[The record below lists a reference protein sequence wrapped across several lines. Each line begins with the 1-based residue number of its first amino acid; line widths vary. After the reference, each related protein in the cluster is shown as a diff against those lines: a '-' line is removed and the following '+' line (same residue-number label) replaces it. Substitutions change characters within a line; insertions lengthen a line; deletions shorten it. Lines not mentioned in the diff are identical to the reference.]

1 MPLSKARDYLSIGEV
16 LDSLR
21 REFPDVSI
29 SKIRFLE
36 SEGLVTPERTSKG
49 YRKFYEEDVT
59 RLRHILTLQR
69 DQFLPLKVIKQRLE
83 GSENAGP
90 DSRPFEQADG
100 GPAPQEP
107 MPTRGGPDLGW
118 SDVDLS
124 AAELARVSGLGEDEL
139 AALQDY
145 GVIESKAHHD
155 GNDLLIA
162 KTARRL
168 FDYGFEPRHLRMYR
182 QASEREAALIVQAVM
197 PLTKQRDPRG
207 REEAEVSRREMVEL
221 SQNLRE
227 VMLRSILSTRV

>member
-49 YRKFYEEDVT
+49 YRKFYEEDLA

-69 DQFLPLKVIKQRLE
+69 DQFLPLKVIKKRLE
-83 GSENAGP
+83 GALDAGS
-90 DSRPFEQADG
+90 DLHAAERADG
-100 GPAPQEP
+100 GAASRQDAPTERRPAL
-107 MPTRGGPDLGW
+107 DW

-124 AAELARVSGLGEDEL
+124 PAELASVSGLGEDEL

-221 SQNLRE
+221 SQSLRE
-227 VMLRSILSTRV
+227 VLLRSILSTQV

>member
-1 MPLSKARDYLSIGEV
+1 M

-21 REFPDVSI
+21 REFPDISI

-49 YRKFYEEDVT
+49 YRKFYEEDLA

-69 DQFLPLKVIKQRLE
+69 DQFLPLKVIKKRLE
-83 GSENAGP
+83 GSLDA
-90 DSRPFEQADG
+90 DSDFHAAERADG
-100 GPAPQEP
+100 GAASREDTPTEKRPAL
-107 MPTRGGPDLGW
+107 DW

-124 AAELARVSGLGEDEL
+124 PAELASVSGLGEDEL

-197 PLTKQRDPRG
+197 PLTKKRDPRG
-207 REEAEVSRREMVEL
+207 KEEAEVSRREMVEL
-221 SQNLRE
+221 SQSLRE
-227 VMLRSILSTRV
+227 VLLRSILSTQV

>member
-16 LDSLR
+16 LDSLK

-36 SEGLVTPERTSKG
+36 AEGLVTPERTTKG
-49 YRKFYEEDVT
+49 YRKFYDEDVT
-59 RLRHILTLQR
+59 RLRHILALQR
-69 DQFLPLKVIKQRLE
+69 DQFLPLKVIKKRLE
-83 GSENAGP
+83 SSPNADPGHGV
-90 DSRPFEQADG
+90 EGQTDG
-100 GPAPQEP
+100 GAAPGKDPTERRPAL
-107 MPTRGGPDLGW
+107 DW

-124 AAELARVSGLGEDEL
+124 PAELARVSGLGEDEL

-207 REEAEVSRREMVEL
+207 REEAEISRREMVEL
-221 SQNLRE
+221 SQSLRE
-227 VMLRSILSTRV
+227 VLLRSILSTQV

>member
-16 LDSLR
+16 LDSLK

-36 SEGLVTPERTSKG
+36 AEGLVAPERTTKG

-59 RLRHILTLQR
+59 RLRHILALQR
-69 DQFLPLKVIKQRLE
+69 DQFLPLKVIKKRLE
-83 GSENAGP
+83 SSPGA
-90 DSRPFEQADG
+90 DSGQHVEGQADG
-100 GPAPQEP
+100 GAASGKEPRESSPAL
-107 MPTRGGPDLGW
+107 DW

-124 AAELARVSGLGEDEL
+124 PIELARASGLGEAEL

-207 REEAEVSRREMVEL
+207 REEAEISRREMVEL
-221 SQNLRE
+221 SQSLRE
-227 VMLRSILSTRV
+227 VLLRSILSAQV

>member
-49 YRKFYEEDVT
+49 YRKFYEEDLA

-69 DQFLPLKVIKQRLE
+69 DQFLPLKVIKKRLE
-83 GSENAGP
+83 GSLDAGS
-90 DSRPFEQADG
+90 DLHAAERGDG
-100 GPAPQEP
+100 GAASGQDTPTDRRPAL
-107 MPTRGGPDLGW
+107 DW

-124 AAELARVSGLGEDEL
+124 PAELARVSGLGEDEL

-197 PLTKQRDPRG
+197 PLTKKRDPKG

-227 VMLRSILSTRV
+227 VLLRSILSTQV

>member
-21 REFPDVSI
+21 RDFPDVSI

-69 DQFLPLKVIKQRLE
+69 DQFLPLKVIKKRLE
-83 GSENAGP
+83 SSPKASPYPHAAMET
-90 DSRPFEQADG
+90 DG
-100 GPAPQEP
+100 AVAPEATP
-107 MPTRGGPDLGW
+107 KEGGAALDW
-118 SDVDLS
+118 TDVDLS
-124 AAELARVSGLGEDEL
+124 SAELASVSGLGENEL

-197 PLTKQRDPRG
+197 PLTKKRDPKG
-207 REEAEVSRREMVEL
+207 REEAEVSRREMVQL
-221 SQNLRE
+221 SQSLRE
-227 VMLRSILSTRV
+227 VLLRAILSTQV

>member
-16 LDSLR
+16 LGSLR
-21 REFPDVSI
+21 TEFPDVSI

-49 YRKFYEEDVT
+49 YRKFYEEDLA

-69 DQFLPLKVIKQRLE
+69 DQFLPLKVIRKRLE
-83 GSENAGP
+83 GAP
-90 DSRPFEQADG
+90 DSDSGHRMEGQTDG
-100 GPAPQEP
+100 GAASREAIATEKRPA
-107 MPTRGGPDLGW
+107 LGL

-124 AAELARVSGLGEDEL
+124 PAELARVSGLGVDEL

-145 GVIESKAHHD
+145 GVIESKAHYD

-182 QASEREAALIVQAVM
+182 QASEREAALIAQAVL
-197 PLTKQRDPRG
+197 PLTKKRDPRG
-207 REEAEVSRREMVEL
+207 REEAEVSRGEMVEL

-227 VMLRSILSTRV
+227 VLLRSILSTQV

>member
-21 REFPDVSI
+21 REFPDISI

-49 YRKFYEEDVT
+49 YRKFYEEDLA

-69 DQFLPLKVIKQRLE
+69 DQFLPLKVIKKRLE
-83 GSENAGP
+83 GSLDA
-90 DSRPFEQADG
+90 DSNLHAAERADG
-100 GPAPQEP
+100 GAASRQDTPTERRPAL
-107 MPTRGGPDLGW
+107 DW

-124 AAELARVSGLGEDEL
+124 PAELASVSGLGEDEL

-197 PLTKQRDPRG
+197 PLTKKRDPRG
-207 REEAEVSRREMVEL
+207 KEEAEVSRREMVEL
-221 SQNLRE
+221 SQSLRE
-227 VMLRSILSTRV
+227 VLLRSILSTQV

>member
-49 YRKFYEEDVT
+49 YRKFYEEDLT

-69 DQFLPLKVIKQRLE
+69 DQFLPLKVIKKRLE
-83 GSENAGP
+83 GSLDAG
-90 DSRPFEQADG
+90 SNLHAAERADG
-100 GPAPQEP
+100 GAASRQDTPAERRPAL
-107 MPTRGGPDLGW
+107 DW

-124 AAELARVSGLGEDEL
+124 PAELASVSGLGEDEL

-207 REEAEVSRREMVEL
+207 REKAEVSRREMVEL
-221 SQNLRE
+221 SQSLRE
-227 VMLRSILSTRV
+227 VLLRSILSTQA

>member
-49 YRKFYEEDVT
+49 YRKFYEEDLA

-69 DQFLPLKVIKQRLE
+69 DQFLPLKVIKKRLE
-83 GSENAGP
+83 GSLDA
-90 DSRPFEQADG
+90 DSNLHAAERADG
-100 GPAPQEP
+100 GAASRQDTPTEKRPAL
-107 MPTRGGPDLGW
+107 DW

-124 AAELARVSGLGEDEL
+124 PAELASVSGLGEDEL

-197 PLTKQRDPRG
+197 PLTKKRDPRG
-207 REEAEVSRREMVEL
+207 KEEAEVSRREMVEL
-221 SQNLRE
+221 SQSLRE
-227 VMLRSILSTRV
+227 VLLRSILSTQV

>member
-16 LDSLR
+16 LDSLK

-90 DSRPFEQADG
+90 DSRTIGQVDG
-100 GPAPQEP
+100 GPAQR
-107 MPTRGGPDLGW
+107 PTPTAATPDGSW

-124 AAELARVSGLGEDEL
+124 PAELARVSGLGEDEL

-145 GVIESKAHHD
+145 GVIEPKAHHD

-168 FDYGFEPRHLRMYR
+168 FDYGFEARHLRMYR

-197 PLTKQRDPRG
+197 PLTKKRDPKG

-221 SQNLRE
+221 SQSLRE
-227 VMLRSILSTRV
+227 VLLRSILSTRV

>member
-1 MPLSKARDYLSIGEV
+1 MPLSKGRDYLSIGEV

-21 REFPDVSI
+21 GDFPDVSI

-49 YRKFYEEDVT
+49 YRKFYEQDVA
-59 RLRHILTLQR
+59 RLRQILTLQR
-69 DQFLPLKVIKQRLE
+69 DQFLPLKVIRKRLQPSPE
-83 GSENAGP
+83 AWERAQDPNDRAEPPSTAGAGRR
-90 DSRPFEQADG
+90 STE
-100 GPAPQEP
+100 
-107 MPTRGGPDLGW
+107 W

-124 AAELARVSGLGEDEL
+124 PAELARASGLKEEEL
-139 AALQDY
+139 AALQSY
-145 GVIESKAHHD
+145 GVIEDKARHD

-197 PLTKQRDPRG
+197 PLTKKRDPRG
-207 REEAEVSRREMVEL
+207 KEEAEVSRREMVEL
-221 SQNLRE
+221 SQSLRDAL
-227 VMLRSILSTRV
+227 LRSVLTARA

>member
-49 YRKFYEEDVT
+49 YRKFYEEDLT

-69 DQFLPLKVIKQRLE
+69 DQFLPLKVIKKRLE
-83 GSENAGP
+83 GSLDAGSNLHAAERA
-90 DSRPFEQADG
+90 DAGAASRQDTPTQRR
-100 GPAPQEP
+100 PAL
-107 MPTRGGPDLGW
+107 DW

-124 AAELARVSGLGEDEL
+124 PAELASVSGLGEDEL

-197 PLTKQRDPRG
+197 PLTKKRDPRG

-221 SQNLRE
+221 SQSLRE
-227 VMLRSILSTRV
+227 VLLRSILSTQV

>member
-49 YRKFYEEDVT
+49 YRKFYDEDLT

-69 DQFLPLKVIKQRLE
+69 DQFLPLKVIKKRLE
-83 GSENAGP
+83 GTPEASSHRP
-90 DSRPFEQADG
+90 RPSRPTGRRLPEPTPPRTRARHST
-100 GPAPQEP
+100 GPMLISHQPSSRA
-107 MPTRGGPDLGW
+107 
-118 SDVDLS
+118 
-124 AAELARVSGLGEDEL
+124 SGLGEDEL

-145 GVIESKAHHD
+145 RVIESKTHHD

-182 QASEREAALIVQAVM
+182 QASEREAALIAQAVM
-197 PLTKQRDPRG
+197 PLTKKRDPRG
-207 REEAEVSRREMVEL
+207 REEAEVSRREMVAL
-221 SQNLRE
+221 SKNLRE
-227 VMLRSILSTRV
+227 ALLRSILSTQA

>member
-21 REFPDVSI
+21 EDFPDVSI

-49 YRKFYEEDVT
+49 YRKFYDQDVA
-59 RLRHILTLQR
+59 RLRQILTLQR
-69 DQFLPLKVIKQRLE
+69 DQFLPLKVIRKRLQATPDTSVQQSDRTE
-83 GSENAGP
+83 LEISSDAGG
-90 DSRPFEQADG
+90 R
-100 GPAPQEP
+100 GPE
-107 MPTRGGPDLGW
+107 W

-124 AAELARVSGLGEDEL
+124 PAELARAAGLGELEL
-139 AALQDY
+139 AALQEY
-145 GVIESKAHHD
+145 GVIEAKTRHD

-197 PLTKQRDPRG
+197 PLTKKRDPRG
-207 REEAEVSRREMVEL
+207 KEEAEVSRREMVEL
-221 SQNLRE
+221 SQSLRE
-227 VMLRSILSTRV
+227 ALLRSVLTART

>member
-1 MPLSKARDYLSIGEV
+1 MPLSKGRDYLSIGEV

-21 REFPDVSI
+21 GDFPDVSI

-49 YRKFYEEDVT
+49 YRKFYEQDVA
-59 RLRHILTLQR
+59 RLRQILTLQR
-69 DQFLPLKVIKQRLE
+69 DQFLPLKVIRKRLQPSPE
-83 GSENAGP
+83 AWERADPNDRAEPPSTAGAGRR
-90 DSRPFEQADG
+90 STE
-100 GPAPQEP
+100 
-107 MPTRGGPDLGW
+107 W

-124 AAELARVSGLGEDEL
+124 PAELARASGLKEEEL
-139 AALQDY
+139 AALQSY
-145 GVIESKAHHD
+145 GVIEDKAHHD

-197 PLTKQRDPRG
+197 PLTKKRDPRG
-207 REEAEVSRREMVEL
+207 KEEAEVSRREMVEL
-221 SQNLRE
+221 SQSLRDAL
-227 VMLRSILSTRV
+227 LRSVLTARA

>member
-36 SEGLVTPERTSKG
+36 SEGLVTPQRTSKG
-49 YRKFYEEDVT
+49 YRKFYEEDLT

-69 DQFLPLKVIKQRLE
+69 DQFLPLKVIKKRLE
-83 GSENAGP
+83 GSLDA
-90 DSRPFEQADG
+90 DSDLHAAERADG
-100 GPAPQEP
+100 GAASRQDTPTEGRPAL
-107 MPTRGGPDLGW
+107 DW

-124 AAELARVSGLGEDEL
+124 PAELASVSGLGEDEL

-197 PLTKQRDPRG
+197 PLTKKRDPRG
-207 REEAEVSRREMVEL
+207 KEEAEVSRREMVEL
-221 SQNLRE
+221 SQSLRE
-227 VMLRSILSTRV
+227 VLLRSILSTQA

>member
-49 YRKFYEEDVT
+49 YRKFYDEDLN

-69 DQFLPLKVIKQRLE
+69 DQFLPLKVIKKRLE
-83 GSENAGP
+83 GPPGASSSSPPAQQADGAAA
-90 DSRPFEQADG
+90 SRADTPPDG
-100 GPAPQEP
+100 GPAV
-107 MPTRGGPDLGW
+107 DW

-124 AAELARVSGLGEDEL
+124 PAELARVSGLGEDEL

-145 GVIESKAHHD
+145 GVIESKTHHD

-182 QASEREAALIVQAVM
+182 QASEREAAFIAQAVM

-207 REEAEVSRREMVEL
+207 REEAEVARREMVEL
-221 SQNLRE
+221 SRNLRE
-227 VMLRSILSTRV
+227 VLLRSILSAQA